1 MSAIYRFLRE
11 KLFFP
16 PIPRQLNN
24 KPNTKSD
31 LEAKF

>member
-1 MSAIYRFLRE
+1 MSPIYRFLRE
-11 KLFFP
+11 KRFFLESRGNWT
-16 PIPRQLNN
+16 I